1 MLAPVRRA
9 LRVLLVEDSDDDA
22 QLLTGELRHGGY
34 DPDLLRVDTA
44 EAMSAA
50 LTRQSWDVVI
60 SDYSL
65 PRFNGRA
72 ALELLRR
79 TGLDLPFIIVTGTI
93 GEDVAVNV
101 MKAGAHDYIIKGNL
115 RRLTAS
121 IERELREA
129 AHRHEHREAQERLRL
144 SEERFRQMAEN
155 ISEVFWMTNLNKT
168 EMLYVSPGFETI
180 WGRPCDALYERP
192 RLWVEAVHPEDR
204 TRIESY
210 IVNRQVTGHYDDE
223 YRIVRPDGSVR
234 WIRDRASPIR
244 DSGGRVYRIAGI
256 AEDITERK
264 EAGHTLKHSEERLR
278 MAIDAGRLYTFEWN
292 IDSGLLTRSGRHAE
306 VHEGNGAI
314 SSISTFFRSIHA
326 DDLPGVQNDLELTI
340 RDKTPFNKEFRLVRP
355 DGEIRWIN
363 SHAQPL
369 TDATGRTVRL
379 LGVTKDVTER
389 KKAEHVIE
397 HAAFYDSLTGLP
409 NRNKLNDSLLAAIHS
424 GNGDNTLALLLLD
437 LNNFKEIND
446 TLGHDRGDLVLT
458 EVAIRLQCAVAT
470 PNLVARLGGD
480 EFAILMR
487 GPISTEGLDAVTQE
501 IQNALHPP
509 ITIDGMPIVVE
520 AGIGVALYPQNGK
533 DPDSLLRR
541 ADIAMYAAKKAGAG
555 YVIYDAKHDQHSPA
569 RLSLMAE
576 LRHAIEQDQLVLYY
590 QPKIDLRNGDICGA
604 EALVRWKH
612 PQHGLMAPD
621 TFIGAAERTGVIHPL
636 TEWVMLTA
644 VRQCRQWQKNGL
656 KIPLAINLSA
666 RSLFNPTLPEQIQ
679 KVLREQEV
687 SADSLVVEI
696 TETAIMADPL
706 RAREILQRIHDIGI
720 QIAIDDFGIGY
731 SSLAYLRRLPV
742 DRLKVDK
749 SFVTNM
755 ARDADDAMIVH
766 STIDLAHA
774 LRLEVVAEGVENR
787 ETYDQLMKWGCDTAQ
802 GYLISRPLPAEAFES
817 WLRESTWT
825 DQIDKWTKSA

>member
-1 MLAPVRRA
+1 M
-9 LRVLLVEDSDDDA
+9 
-22 QLLTGELRHGGY
+22 
-34 DPDLLRVDTA
+34 
-44 EAMSAA
+44 
-50 LTRQSWDVVI
+50 
-60 SDYSL
+60 
-65 PRFNGRA
+65 
-72 ALELLRR
+72 
-79 TGLDLPFIIVTGTI
+79 
-93 GEDVAVNV
+93 
-101 MKAGAHDYIIKGNL
+101 
-115 RRLTAS
+115 
-121 IERELREA
+121 
-129 AHRHEHREAQERLRL
+129 
-144 SEERFRQMAEN
+144 
-155 ISEVFWMTNLNKT
+155 
-168 EMLYVSPGFETI
+168 
-180 WGRPCDALYERP
+180 
-192 RLWVEAVHPEDR
+192 
-204 TRIESY
+204 
-210 IVNRQVTGHYDDE
+210 
-223 YRIVRPDGSVR
+223 
-234 WIRDRASPIR
+234 
-244 DSGGRVYRIAGI
+244 
-256 AEDITERK
+256 
-264 EAGHTLKHSEERLR
+264 
-278 MAIDAGRLYTFEWN
+278 
-292 IDSGLLTRSGRHAE
+292 
-306 VHEGNGAI
+306 
-314 SSISTFFRSIHA
+314 
-326 DDLPGVQNDLELTI
+326 
-340 RDKTPFNKEFRLVRP
+340 
-355 DGEIRWIN
+355 
-363 SHAQPL
+363 
-369 TDATGRTVRL
+369 
-379 LGVTKDVTER
+379 
-389 KKAEHVIE
+389 
-397 HAAFYDSLTGLP
+397 
-409 NRNKLNDSLLAAIHS
+409 
-424 GNGDNTLALLLLD
+424 
-437 LNNFKEIND
+437 
-446 TLGHDRGDLVLT
+446 LT